1 MTRYHLKTLNC
12 QQVMHEVL
20 DLKKRP
26 ELQFYWTSI
35 CSLPDIG
42 NAVFQKAKSGAAAHS
57 SVCETG
63 RVGRL
68 MNSAWM
74 EVIFLLIYQMKLL
87 YKRTGTI
94 KSSNH

>member
-1 MTRYHLKTLNC
+1 MTQYHLKTLNC

-42 NAVFQKAKSGAAAHS
+42 NAVFQKQSLELLPTA
-57 SVCETG
+57 VCVRREG
-63 RVGRL
+63 LGG
-68 MNSAWM
+68 S
-74 EVIFLLIYQMKLL
+74 
-87 YKRTGTI
+87 
-94 KSSNH
+94 